1 MRSRGRGLTRAS
13 ITSPNHVGYTPA
25 LEIAPGVHEGR
36 TIGAFDGDGVEIGG
50 KALAQGG
57 EQVMVQATS
66 VRQQLTGFHVREHL
80 FQ

>member
-1 MRSRGRGLTRAS
+1 MRAEVERRKQVGHRRG
-13 ITSPNHVGYTPA
+13 PA
-25 LEIAPGVHEGR
+25 LEIAPSVREGR
-36 TIGAFDGDGVEIGG
+36 TICAFDGDGVEIGG
-50 KALAQGG
+50 KALAQRG